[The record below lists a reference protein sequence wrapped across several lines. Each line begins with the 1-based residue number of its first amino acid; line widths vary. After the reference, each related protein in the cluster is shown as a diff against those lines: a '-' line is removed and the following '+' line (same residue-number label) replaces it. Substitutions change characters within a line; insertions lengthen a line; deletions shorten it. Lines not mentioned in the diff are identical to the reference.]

1 MNPKSPLCTGASY
14 TKQLWCK
21 SDGANWRECTRE
33 PQGSLMYSG
42 FGYRDYGA
50 FCSEITELLIR
61 DYGAFV
67 LRLQSFWSEIM
78 ELLFRDHGAFFE
90 RFTATTRGLSY
101 MNMMNPEILI
111 AHTLQ
116 SPSWQNERITQLS
129 CLCWDDISMQVTASI
144 AVWWPLLLSI
154 RRHYLYGQSQ
164 GVSRCTNQA
173 NCQCFFF
180 SYFFLLA
187 NLGSLQRDWTIGLHM
202 S

>member
-14 TKQLWCK
+14 TKQQMELIGENVLWTPRVPHVRWLCLQRLW
-21 SDGANWRECTRE
+21 SF
-33 PQGSLMYSG
+33 L
-42 FGYRDYGA
+42 FRDYRTFDQRLWS

-67 LRLQSFWSEIM
+67 QRSWSFFWEIYCNYTWTFLYEYDESRNFNSTYPSITIM
-78 ELLFRDHGAFFE
+78 TEWKDYSIELLVLGW
-90 RFTATTRGLSY
+90 Y
-101 MNMMNPEILI
+101 
-111 AHTLQ
+111 
-116 SPSWQNERITQLS
+116 
-129 CLCWDDISMQVTASI
+129 ISMQVTASI

-164 GVSRCTNQA
+164 GVSRCTNQT

-187 NLGSLQRDWTIGLHM
+187 NLGSLQRDWTVGLHM

>member
-1 MNPKSPLCTGASY
+1 MNTKSPSCTAASY

-21 SDGANWRECTRE
+21 SDGANWRECTHE
-33 PQGSLMYSG
+33 PQGSIMYSG

-67 LRLQSFWSEIM
+67 QRLQSFWSEIM

-90 RFTATTRGLSY
+90 RFTATTHGLSY
-101 MNMMNPEILI
+101 MNMMNPEILT

-116 SPSWQNERITQLS
+116 SPSWQNERITELS

-154 RRHYLYGQSQ
+154 QRHYLYGQSQ
-164 GVSRCTNQA
+164 GVSRCTNQT

>member
-14 TKQLWCK
+14 TKQQMELIGENVLWTPRVPHVRWLCLQRLW
-21 SDGANWRECTRE
+21 SF
-33 PQGSLMYSG
+33 L
-42 FGYRDYGA
+42 FRDYRTFDQRLWS

-67 LRLQSFWSEIM
+67 QRSWSFFWEIYCNYTWTFLY
-78 ELLFRDHGAFFE
+78 EYDEPRNF
-90 RFTATTRGLSY
+90 
-101 MNMMNPEILI
+101 N

-154 RRHYLYGQSQ
+154 QRHYLSGQSQ
-164 GVSRCTNQA
+164 GVSRCTNQT